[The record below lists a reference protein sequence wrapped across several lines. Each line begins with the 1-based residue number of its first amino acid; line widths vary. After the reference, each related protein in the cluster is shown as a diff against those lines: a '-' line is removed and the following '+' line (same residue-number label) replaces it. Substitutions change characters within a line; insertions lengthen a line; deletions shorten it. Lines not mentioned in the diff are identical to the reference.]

1 MEVPMKPWSLLLL
14 LWLLS
19 ACHAAPAVGN
29 GAIDREKNEAT
40 VVTIRGEVAF
50 IDLEGGF
57 FGIVDE
63 EGHRY
68 DPTNLPPEFAVA
80 GLPVHIRGRTL
91 PGTVGFHMW
100 GTRIEIISIEKR

>member
-1 MEVPMKPWSLLLL
+1 MKPWSLLLL

-29 GAIDREKNEAT
+29 GAIDGEKEEAT

-63 EGHRY
+63 KGHRY
-68 DPTNLPPEFAVA
+68 DPTNLPPEFAVE
-80 GLPVHIRGRTL
+80 GLPVQIRGRTL
-91 PGTVGFHMW
+91 PRAVGFHMW

>member
-1 MEVPMKPWSLLLL
+1 MKFWSLLLL

-29 GAIDREKNEAT
+29 GPIDGEKEEAT
-40 VVTIRGEVAF
+40 VLTIRGEVAF

-80 GLPVHIRGRTL
+80 GLPVNIRGRTL
-91 PGTVGFHMW
+91 PRAVGFHMW